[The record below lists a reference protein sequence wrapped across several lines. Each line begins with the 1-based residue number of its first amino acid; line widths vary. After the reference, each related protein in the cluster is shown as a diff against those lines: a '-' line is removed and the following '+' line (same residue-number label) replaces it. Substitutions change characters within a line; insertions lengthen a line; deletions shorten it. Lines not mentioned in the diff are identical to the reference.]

1 MLGSW
6 IPHSDYVS
14 NLLRNL
20 HWHCIYCSE
29 RVFQM
34 EKSILKLFHL
44 NLDKSLSILA
54 PLYSHTGSPSREQAG
69 IIRSFVLMLNQ
80 GYSSIPKWADKVAND
95 RLLYDICGFSKK
107 APSTASYYDFID
119 RLWNGSKEPEIRRK
133 KKFVYASRSLERS
146 IRKEKSF
153 LQNIKVLQKN

>member
-80 GYSSIPKWADKVAND
+80 GYSSIPNGLIRWLMTDSFMISVA
-95 RLLYDICGFSKK
+95 SAKK
-107 APSTASYYDFID
+107 HHLPLHTTILSTACGTVPKNLKYAERKNSFMPAEA
-119 RLWNGSKEPEIRRK
+119 SKE
-133 KKFVYASRSLERS
+133 V
-146 IRKEKSF
+146 
-153 LQNIKVLQKN
+153 